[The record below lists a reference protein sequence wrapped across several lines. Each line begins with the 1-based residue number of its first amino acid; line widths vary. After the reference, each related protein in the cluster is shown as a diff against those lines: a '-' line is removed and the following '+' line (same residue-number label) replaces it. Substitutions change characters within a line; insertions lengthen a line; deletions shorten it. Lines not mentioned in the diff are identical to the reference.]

1 VSIEFAVALFAIAVA
16 ANALGAALGMAGGIF
31 IVPVLTSLVHAPL
44 PMAIAV
50 SLVSVIACSCASA
63 PRFLAAGIT
72 DIRLAVVLELATAS
86 GAFVGVLL
94 VGRIAGTFLFGL
106 FTAVLLLS
114 AVQITTGRR
123 RERVEAAPDALGD
136 RLRLGGT
143 APAADGTLVP
153 YRVRRVPL
161 GLALM
166 FAAGLL
172 ATLLGI
178 GSGVLKIP
186 ALDSA
191 LRLPLKVSSATA
203 NLMIGVTA
211 AGGAAAYALRGDLA
225 LGLVGPVVLGSVLGA
240 VLGARI
246 LVRAATGGLRVLFAV
261 ILVGLAVLTMMAAVG
276 VGPFGGPSGGSA

>member
-1 VSIEFAVALFAIAVA
+1 VSVGLAVELFVVAVA

-31 IVPVLTSLVHAPL
+31 IVPVLTGLVHTPL
-44 PMAIAV
+44 PVAIAV

-72 DIRLAVVLELATAS
+72 NIRLAVVLELATAS

-94 VGRIAGTFLFGL
+94 VGHIAGRILFGL
-106 FTAVLLLS
+106 FTAVLVLS
-114 AVQITTGRR
+114 AGQLLIGRR
-123 RERVEAAPDALGD
+123 RAPLSASREVAPD
-136 RLRLGGT
+136 RLRLAGT
-143 APAADGTLVP
+143 APEPDGTLVP
-153 YRVRRVPL
+153 YEVRRVPL
-161 GLALM
+161 GLGLM

-186 ALDSA
+186 AMDTA

-211 AGGAAAYALRGDLA
+211 AGGAAAYALRGEVSATLA
-225 LGLVGPVVLGSVLGA
+225 GPVVLGSVVGA

-246 LVRAATGGLRVLFAV
+246 LVRAASGALRIAFAV
-261 ILVGLAVLTMMAAVG
+261 ILVGLAVLTTLGAAG
-276 VGPFGGPSGGSA
+276 AGPFAGSA

>member
-1 VSIEFAVALFAIAVA
+1 MTVGLAVELFAVAVA
-16 ANALGAALGMAGGIF
+16 ANALGSALGMAGGIF
-31 IVPVLTSLVHAPL
+31 IVPVLTGLVHTPL
-44 PMAIAV
+44 PVAIAV

-63 PRFLAAGIT
+63 PRFLSAGIT

-86 GAFVGVLL
+86 GAFLGVLL
-94 VGRIAGTFLFGL
+94 VGHIAGRILFAL

-114 AVQITTGRR
+114 AVQLGIGRR
-123 RERVEAAPDALGD
+123 GQRVPEVPAGDTLGD
-136 RLRLGGT
+136 RLRLGGL
-143 APAADGTLVP
+143 APAPDGTLVP

-186 ALDSA
+186 AMDSA

-211 AGGAAAYALRGDLA
+211 AGGAAAYALRGEVVPA
-225 LGLVGPVVLGSVLGA
+225 LVGPVVVGSVLGA

-246 LVRAATGGLRVLFAV
+246 LVRAATGGLRIAFAV
-261 ILVGLAVLTMMAAVG
+261 ILLGLAVLTTFAVVG
-276 VGPFGGPSGGSA
+276 AGPFGSPA